1 MHTTRNVAAIALA
14 LTVVCTGCS
23 TVRAADCE
31 HLIAQ
36 HMVGEALLAAHL
48 VAFATLGHA

>member
-1 MHTTRNVAAIALA
+1 MHTTRNVAAMALA
-14 LTVVCTGCS
+14 LTVVETGCS
-23 TVRAADCE
+23 TVRAAACE
-31 HLIAQ
+31 HLIA